1 MDPRNRRKTDN
12 DVTGELCHR
21 FGVTAV
27 RKGFITLDALKTAV
41 LIQVDDDV
49 NGLEHRLLGN
59 ILFDSGQI
67 TEEQIDVVLQELKKI
82 LS

>member
-21 FGVTAV
+21 FGVIAV
-27 RKGFITLDALKTAV
+27 RKGFITLDELKTAV

-49 NGLEHRLLGN
+49 NGLEHRTLGN
-59 ILFDSGQI
+59 ILCDRGQI
-67 TEEQIDVVLQELKKI
+67 TEEQIDIVLQELKKT
-82 LS
+82 LH